1 MKKHSI
7 TYRLNRDT
15 TARKA
20 LFKSLVQA
28 LILRESITTTHA
40 KAMAV
45 RPIFEK
51 LLTKAKS
58 GTLSEIRQ
66 IQSVLQNPEL
76 LKKLVHVIAP
86 RYKEVKG
93 GYTKI
98 TAIGT
103 RTGDNA
109 KMVSFALTKKTVKA
123 AVTPS
128 SVKEA
133 EVKTAPAKAPKTTPV
148 KKLVTPVKE
157 TANTVKIAAKRA
169 GRRGDK

>member
-28 LILRESITTTHA
+28 LILRESIQTTQA

-66 IQSVLQNPEL
+66 IQSVLQNANL
-76 LKKLVHVIAP
+76 LKKLVHDIAP

-109 KMVSFALTKKTVKA
+109 KMVSFALTKKTIKA
-123 AVTPS
+123 APAAS
-128 SVKEA
+128 AIKEA
-133 EVKTAPAKAPKTTPV
+133 EVKAAPAKTAKAPV